1 MLLGV
6 FLVLALLITPQLR
19 DWWLQQRRLHE
30 LRTGITASQR
40 EVDALR
46 TERARWQDPAYVK
59 AQARD
64 RLHFVMPGETGFAVI
79 GGSTAEQDPDGT
91 AVGPQVSPSRPWFAQ
106 LWRSVQAAGDP
117 GNRGRPLTDQQLIDR
132 QLIDRQ
138 PAGAVPQDEVL
149 VDQGQP

>member
-1 MLLGV
+1 
-6 FLVLALLITPQLR
+6 
-19 DWWLQQRRLHE
+19 
-30 LRTGITASQR
+30 
-40 EVDALR
+40 
-46 TERARWQDPAYVK
+46 
-59 AQARD
+59 
-64 RLHFVMPGETGFAVI
+64 MPGETGFAVI
-79 GGSTAEQDPDGT
+79 GGSTAEQGPDGT

-106 LWRSVQAAGDP
+106 LWTSVQAAGDP